1 MWKFLVSF
9 EGGNFESFRQLG
21 SRRGN
26 SPDFDDRP
34 ALISEARRI
43 SSNVS
48 QRNTPFPRFIL
59 FDLLSPAGVRN
70 DNWRSWKL
78 SDVVDAYVVVSGLC
92 RFQRSFPSSLPN
104 DIPNHPW
111 QYHAMY
117 DIYFII
123 LYGNIIF
130 PFFFINN
137 YLHILFAFVPFDS
150 INLSGWAIT
159 FNKFYEFLKRRCSW
173 LHYKIQ
179 RDCFNRDACRKK

>member
-1 MWKFLVSF
+1 MIGQHL
-9 EGGNFESFRQLG
+9 
-21 SRRGN
+21 
-26 SPDFDDRP
+26 
-34 ALISEARRI
+34 
-43 SSNVS
+43 
-48 QRNTPFPRFIL
+48 FPRLGAFRATSANGTRHFLGL
-59 FDLLSPAGVRN
+59 FSSTSFPQPAW